1 MKIRILFLGVRFK
14 IDGMA
19 KFRIYLVESDLKY
32 AQFLRQ
38 TLAKNTNFNISI
50 LTSGKDCLETLD
62 KIPDLICIDFALT
75 DMSSDELLL
84 SIQAFDTNLSV
95 LVFKVK
101 DDVNVTIELLKLGA
115 ADYILKNEDLP
126 TLRDDYVT
134 VMNDNKGLKNAVEH
148 HGEPT
153 LATINSEHFNSHKT
167 DSKIERELK
176 AIIELAGVLRNE
188 NKINIAGSN
197 CLHYAPANFI
207 VPSEKTLRE
216 YSIDVIVYYLN
227 KYNQNVVKVA
237 EKLDIGKSTIYNMI
251 KSGEITLNK

>member
-1 MKIRILFLGVRFK
+1 
-14 IDGMA
+14 MA
-19 KFRIYLVESDLKY
+19 KFRIYLVENDLKY

-38 TLAKNTNFNISI
+38 TLSQNADFDIVI
-50 LTSGKDCLETLD
+50 LTCGKDCLKMMD
-62 KIPDLICIDFALT
+62 KNPDLICIDSALT
-75 DMSSDELLL
+75 DMSCDELLL
-84 SIQAFDTNLSV
+84 RIQAFDTNLSV

-101 DDVNVTIELLKLGA
+101 DDVNVTIELLKLGT
-115 ADYILKNEDLP
+115 ADYILKNENSP
-126 TLRDDYVT
+126 ILRDDYVT
-134 VMNDNKGLKNAVEH
+134 VVNDNNGLKNDVEH

-153 LATINSEHFNSHKT
+153 LSTTHLEHFNADKT
-167 DSKIERELK
+167 DSKIVRELK
-176 AIIELAGVLRNE
+176 AIIEVASVLRKE
-188 NKINIAGSN
+188 NKINITGSN

-237 EKLDIGKSTIYNMI
+237 EKLDISKSTIYNMI